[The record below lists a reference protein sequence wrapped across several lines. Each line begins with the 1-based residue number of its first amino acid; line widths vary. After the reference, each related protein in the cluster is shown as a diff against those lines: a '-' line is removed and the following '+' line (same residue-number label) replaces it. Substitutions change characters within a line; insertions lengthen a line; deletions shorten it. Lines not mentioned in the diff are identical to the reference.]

1 MPTLR
6 NYRVFISH
14 AWAYDADYCRVEQ
27 FLQEAPNFDWENLSV
42 PSHDGIDADDED
54 ELKKLLRDQMRDAN
68 AFVIIAGMYVA
79 HSDWIDFEINFAR
92 RIGSPIIGVLPRGSV
107 QIPRAVQDA
116 AREMVGWTQGS
127 IVSAIRR
134 HARM

>member
-1 MPTLR
+1 MPSLR

-14 AWAYDADYCRVEQ
+14 AWRYDSDYYRVEQ
-27 FLQEAPNFDWENLSV
+27 FLHDAPNFDWENLSV
-42 PSHDGIDADDED
+42 PSHDGIDADDEG

-79 HSDWIDFEINFAR
+79 HSEWIDFEINFAR
-92 RIGSPIIGVLPRGSV
+92 RIGSPIIGVLPRGSI
-107 QIPRAVQDA
+107 QIPRSVQDA
-116 AREMVGWTQGS
+116 ARELVGWTQAS

-134 HARM
+134 HARI